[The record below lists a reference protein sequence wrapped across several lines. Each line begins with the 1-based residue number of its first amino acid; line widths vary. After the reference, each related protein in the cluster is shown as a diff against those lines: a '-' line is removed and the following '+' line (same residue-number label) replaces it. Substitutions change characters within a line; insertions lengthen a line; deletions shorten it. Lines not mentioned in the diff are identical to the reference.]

1 MAKAIAL
8 YGSTNRSSALV
19 AELVEVEHRL
29 EAFRQQLQEKTVDL
43 PDLPIERI
51 REFVLRQATNL
62 KSVLLQDRAAA
73 KRALRI
79 HFKPLVL
86 APKTTPDGP
95 VFTVEGT
102 FDLFQGWTM

>member
-51 REFVLRQATNL
+51 REFVLWQATNL
-62 KSVLLQDRAAA
+62 KSVLLPDRAAA